1 MLELDQSE
9 DPSAAGLA
17 GDLEVPAHVGGQRE
31 AESEA
36 DGAGGGERL
45 LVPEQQLHR
54 VVVRRGDRCK
64 GRRSVIRNILW
75 ILFQS
80 VGYRLGNLYHQTS
93 HFGQTYM

>member
-1 MLELDQSE
+1 MYQKYVQNLIGCDV
-9 DPSAAGLA
+9 D
-17 GDLEVPAHVGGQRE
+17 VYAHVGGQRE

-93 HFGQTYM
+93 HSGQTYM